1 MKQCLDEI
9 HCSTHNEYSLRA
21 KGILHEFEK
30 FEMLFGLKMGH
41 LYTLEV
47 WRKSPSAFKQ
57 KILLLER
64 QLKLGIQLLQA
75 AENR

>member
-1 MKQCLDEI
+1 MLRGGLREAVLKDYFILMDVMDKI

-41 LYTLEV
+41 LYTL
-47 WRKSPSAFKQ
+47 WRCGGSHQMLSSKRYCS
-57 KILLLER
+57 
-64 QLKLGIQLLQA
+64 
-75 AENR
+75 